1 MSLLELWIEGCL
13 LVTTMRKG
21 RIHMYFSQRDKVLP
35 LFFSMK
41 EAWDYLTYNV
51 NLVLLTAC
59 KDAVSGIIDY
69 LDNMNELTELNDLRT
84 KQDMLKNMEK
94 QNDIDINIIY
104 NIKTLLLQC
113 IEVISKKGR
122 CLFGM

>member
-1 MSLLELWIEGCL
+1 
-13 LVTTMRKG
+13 
-21 RIHMYFSQRDKVLP
+21 MYFSQRDKVLS

-84 KQDMLKNMEK
+84 MQDMLKNMEK